1 MDESRPDTSPDQIGV
16 PLTSAR
22 EAFGDRLR
30 KLALPGGMTMRF
42 RAGFVIVNSFTSF
55 NLFVGVLSLIAAGN
69 GQTAL
74 AAWGLLLCVLL
85 DTCDGSLA
93 RHWNV
98 TTPFGAQLDSLAD
111 MTSFSIASVALAYYW
126 ARSTTPFLLL
136 ISVCGLYALS
146 GAIRLARFNSTTQRS
161 DYFQGMPTTGGAA
174 VLAALYLAAPP
185 PRAQEVVGL
194 VGLLAVLMVT
204 TLPYP
209 KLATLL
215 RRCPAWF
222 WAGAALSA
230 CLSLHAVIWV
240 LSACYL
246 CLGPAVWMF
255 QRLRAE
261 R

>member
-1 MDESRPDTSPDQIGV
+1 MDETRPDPSSTGAEHATLP
-16 PLTSAR
+16 
-22 EAFGDRLR
+22 EALGDHSR
-30 KLALPGGMTMRF
+30 KFALPGGMTISF

-55 NLFVGVLSLIAAGN
+55 NLLVGVLSLIAAGN

-93 RHWNV
+93 RRWNV
-98 TTPFGAQLDSLAD
+98 TTEFGAQLDSLAD

-126 ARSTTPFLLL
+126 ARATTPFLLL
-136 ISVCGLYALS
+136 VGVCSLYALS
-146 GAIRLARFNSTTQRS
+146 GAIRLARFNSTVQRS
-161 DYFQGMPTTGGAA
+161 GYFQGMPTTGGAA

-185 PRAQEVVGL
+185 PGPHEVVGL

-209 KLATLL
+209 KLALLL

-222 WAGAALSA
+222 WAGAVLGA
-230 CLSLHAVIWV
+230 CLSPQAAIWV
-240 LSACYL
+240 LSACYI
-246 CLGPAVWMF
+246 CLGPAVWAY
-255 QRLRAE
+255 QRLRANH
-261 R
+261 